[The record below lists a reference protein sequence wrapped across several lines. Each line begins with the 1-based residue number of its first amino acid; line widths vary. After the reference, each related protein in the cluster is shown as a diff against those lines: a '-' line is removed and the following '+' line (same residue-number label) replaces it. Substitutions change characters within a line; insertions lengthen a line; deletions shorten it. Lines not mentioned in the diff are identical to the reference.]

1 MKCKLST
8 LTGPPAPARLSSTPM
23 PWYRVDIPDSDVAAD
38 SATALMENFAIAYRG
53 ALSSGEPSD
62 VSVHYRAEGGHVYYF
77 SPGASKFAPELLR
90 QFSAT
95 ACAEEP
101 DLSDFRKVNI

>member
-1 MKCKLST
+1 
-8 LTGPPAPARLSSTPM
+8 M
-23 PWYRVDIPDSDVAAD
+23 PWYRIEVPESDVAAD

-53 ALSSGEPSD
+53 GLSEPED

-77 SPGASKFAPELLR
+77 SPGASKLAPELLR
-90 QFSAT
+90 QFDAT

-101 DLSDFRKVNI
+101 DLSDFVEIRI

>member
-1 MKCKLST
+1 
-8 LTGPPAPARLSSTPM
+8 M
-23 PWYRVDIPDSDVAAD
+23 PWYRVEIPESDVAAD

-53 ALSSGEPSD
+53 ALSFGPEPSD

-77 SPGASKFAPELLR
+77 SPGASKLAPELLR
-90 QFSAT
+90 QFNAT

-101 DLSDFRKVNI
+101 DLSDFVEIRI

>member
-1 MKCKLST
+1 
-8 LTGPPAPARLSSTPM
+8 M
-23 PWYRVDIPDSDVAAD
+23 PWYRVEIPESDVAAD

-53 ALSSGEPSD
+53 ALSLGSEPSD

-77 SPGASKFAPELLR
+77 SPGASKLAPELLR
-90 QFSAT
+90 QFNAT

-101 DLSDFRKVNI
+101 DLSHFEEIRI